1 MARRWALAL
10 LLVGLHTT
18 RPARGTGAWL
28 ETSDLSSMVC
38 DEGDGRLMHPEH
50 ALTFIR
56 HRGNTELGTCVIGRP
71 CVFERNIGGLVP
83 GVQYVV
89 VASVT
94 SSRHDWREIS
104 ISERAIR
111 SIPTNDSQAPVEAQ
125 EHQEHQE
132 HRYRGTV
139 FVGDMAAGDHYVV
152 QMSVY
157 DGCAYLRGSG
167 SMRESALVSF
177 SKNLELQVIEVD
189 MDFSPLDFDATENS
203 VTYPWRFFVH
213 IWSPVNIHTPVY
225 FQTARRFVVRLALY
239 RNEDCGQDG
248 RTARTIP
255 VDACTI
261 VDVPSAGREDDHP
274 LTATCDLFYLRDTGA
289 LDYGNYSAALFLHS
303 ISKETCEDCA
313 PHSVVPASLLGQAV
327 WQTSNRIIRFQPPA
341 PEQTG
346 TTYSDELLLQKAR
359 DDQIIRIDSFHG
371 LLGNALLHLGVVF
384 TVAYALGANVIRVP
398 VSQRLVSADLIEH
411 WHVQRARGAFAD
423 TLLHVFPGLPEY
435 IRLPIPPSGLCK
447 GEISAE
453 SAMRHRLELGNVD
466 VPHQTLMM
474 IQDLLFPFGQGF
486 QYRFSAW
493 CWNPSHVRRAF
504 TWTLLPFLSRLP
516 AEDGGGGWGGGGG
529 HKRRGD
535 TLVLHLR
542 SGNVHTYRY
551 DSVTRAL
558 LPCT

>member
-167 SMRESALVSF
+167 SMRESALLSF
-177 SKNLELQVIEVD
+177 SKNLGLQVIEVD

-213 IWSPVNIHTPVY
+213 IWSLLTSIPLFIS
-225 FQTARRFVVRLALY
+225 RLHADSWSDLL
-239 RNEDCGQDG
+239 
-248 RTARTIP
+248 
-255 VDACTI
+255 
-261 VDVPSAGREDDHP
+261 SA
-274 LTATCDLFYLRDTGA
+274 
-289 LDYGNYSAALFLHS
+289 
-303 ISKETCEDCA
+303 ET
-313 PHSVVPASLLGQAV
+313 
-327 WQTSNRIIRFQPPA
+327 RIADKTVAPPA
-341 PEQTG
+341 P
-346 TTYSDELLLQKAR
+346 
-359 DDQIIRIDSFHG
+359 
-371 LLGNALLHLGVVF
+371 
-384 TVAYALGANVIRVP
+384 
-398 VSQRLVSADLIEH
+398 SQ
-411 WHVQRARGAFAD
+411 W
-423 TLLHVFPGLPEY
+423 
-435 IRLPIPPSGLCK
+435 
-447 GEISAE
+447 
-453 SAMRHRLELGNVD
+453 M
-466 VPHQTLMM
+466 
-474 IQDLLFPFGQGF
+474 
-486 QYRFSAW
+486 
-493 CWNPSHVRRAF
+493 
-504 TWTLLPFLSRLP
+504 
-516 AEDGGGGWGGGGG
+516 
-529 HKRRGD
+529 
-535 TLVLHLR
+535 
-542 SGNVHTYRY
+542 
-551 DSVTRAL
+551 RAL
-558 LPCT
+558 LSTFHQRGAKMITR